1 MRNRRVWWNGM
12 ITGCLGAFLVVGLG
26 YVLTLAVGLEV
37 AAPLKTT
44 VVRWDEART
53 VEADWGQMRFYYRGE
68 TAFTTN
74 ALVAAAVVEPGKAV
88 HRAHRHAEE
97 EYLIVVSGEGTWQI
111 GDRQLPAKQGDV
123 LYVEPWVYHG
133 LVNTGTRPLIFAVVR
148 YQGKGVPSPP
158 RPDDRPDEL

>member
-1 MRNRRVWWNGM
+1 MRNRRAWWTGLG
-12 ITGCLGAFLVVGLG
+12 TGCLGGLVLVGTG
-26 YVLTLAVGLEV
+26 YLLTLALGPGTGG
-37 AAPLKTT
+37 PLKTS
-44 VVRWDEART
+44 VVRWEEAQT
-53 VEADWGQMRFYYRGE
+53 VEANWGQMRFYFRGE
-68 TAFTTN
+68 TALTTN

-88 HRAHRHAEE
+88 HRSHRHAEE

-111 GDRQLPAKQGDV
+111 EDRQLPAKQGDI

-148 YQGKGVPSPP
+148 YKSKGVPSPA